1 MTGSNSQGLVLQ
13 PRDRRLLEELAIMR
27 VVDREQAKI
36 VAGFGSITRVNA
48 RLLRLTQTGLLKR
61 FFVGTTAGGA
71 KALYA
76 LSLKGAHAVG
86 VPLRGPQRRRDE
98 AIIADFFVEH
108 QLAVNE
114 VYCRLKFGTC
124 PPRISFRRW
133 LAFSEP
139 ITQGLRLIP
148 DGYVELGTPAGIAG
162 AFLEVDL
169 GTESLTVWKEKV
181 RQYLQLA
188 VSGDFERR
196 FGVERFR
203 VLVVA
208 HSERR
213 LHSIRQTVAT
223 ITDKLFWFAD
233 QRTIQEKDFFASI
246 WFRPKGENRESL
258 IKELP

>member
-1 MTGSNSQGLVLQ
+1 
-13 PRDRRLLEELAIMR
+13 MR
-27 VVDREQAKI
+27 VMDREQAKI
-36 VAGFGSITRVNA
+36 VAGFGSTTRVNA
-48 RLLRLTQTGLLKR
+48 RLLRLTQAGLLKR
-61 FFVGTTAGGA
+61 FFTGTTAGGA
-71 KALYA
+71 KALYS
-76 LSLKGAHAVG
+76 LSLNGARAVG

-108 QLAVNE
+108 QLAINE
-114 VYCRLKFGTC
+114 MHCRLKFRAL
-124 PPRISFRRW
+124 PPEISFRRW

-139 ITQGLRLIP
+139 VTPGLKLIP
-148 DGYVELGTPAGIAG
+148 DGYLELGTPVGIVG

-188 VSGDFERR
+188 VSGEFKGR
-196 FGVERFR
+196 FGEERFR

-213 LHSIRQTVAT
+213 MHSIRQTVAT
-223 ITDKLFWFAD
+223 ITDKLFWFGD
-233 QRTIQEKDFFASI
+233 QRTIRERDFFGSI
-246 WFRPKGENRESL
+246 WLRPKVENREPL

>member
-1 MTGSNSQGLVLQ
+1 VLQ

-27 VVDREQAKI
+27 VVDREQTKT
-36 VAGFGSITRVNA
+36 VAGFGSTTRVNA
-48 RLLRLTQTGLLKR
+48 RLLRLTQAGLLKR

-76 LSLKGAHAVG
+76 LSLNGVRAVG
-86 VPLRGPQRRRDE
+86 VPLRGPQRRQDE

-108 QLAVNE
+108 QLAVNG
-114 VYCRLKFGTC
+114 VYCRLKFETYPHG
-124 PPRISFRRW
+124 ISFRRW
-133 LAFSEP
+133 SAFHEP
-139 ITQGLRLIP
+139 ITPGLRLIP
-148 DGYVELGTPAGIAG
+148 DGYVELTTPAGIVG
-162 AFLEVDL
+162 AFLEIDL
-169 GTESLTVWKEKV
+169 GTESLTVWKEKA

-188 VSGDFERR
+188 VSGEFKRR
-196 FGVERFR
+196 FGEERFR

-213 LHSIRQTVAT
+213 LQSIRQTVAT
-223 ITDKLFWFAD
+223 ITDKLFWFGD
-233 QRTIQEKDFFASI
+233 ERTIQEKDFFGSL

>member
-1 MTGSNSQGLVLQ
+1 MTGNNRGLVLQ

-27 VVDREQAKI
+27 VVDREQAKTI
-36 VAGFGSITRVNA
+36 AGFGSTTRVNA
-48 RLLRLTQTGLLKR
+48 RLLRLTQAGLLKR
-61 FFVGTTAGGA
+61 FFMGTTAGGA

-76 LSLKGAHAVG
+76 LSLQGAGAVG
-86 VPLRGPQRRRDE
+86 VPLRGPQRRRNE

-108 QLAVNE
+108 QLAINE
-114 VYCRLKFGTC
+114 MYCRLKFRVL
-124 PPRISFRRW
+124 PPGISFRRW

-139 ITQGLRLIP
+139 VTQGLKLIP
-148 DGYVELGTPAGIAG
+148 DGYVELGTPAGILG

-188 VSGDFERR
+188 VSGEFKRR
-196 FGVERFR
+196 FGEERFR
-203 VLVVA
+203 VFVIA

-213 LHSIRQTVAT
+213 LHSIRQAVAT
-223 ITDKLFWFAD
+223 ITDKLFWFGD
-233 QRTIQEKDFFASI
+233 QKTIRGKDFFGSI
-246 WFRPKGENRESL
+246 WFRPKAENREPL

>member
-1 MTGSNSQGLVLQ
+1 MTGNNRRLVLQ

-27 VVDREQAKI
+27 VVDREQAKT
-36 VAGFGSITRVNA
+36 VAGFGSTTRVNE
-48 RLLRLTQTGLLKR
+48 RLLRLTQAGLLKR
-61 FFVGTTAGGA
+61 FFTGTTAGGA

-76 LSLKGAHAVG
+76 LSLNGARAVG

-114 VYCRLKFGTC
+114 MYCRLKFQAL
-124 PPRISFRRW
+124 PPGVSFRRW

-139 ITQGLRLIP
+139 VTQGLKLIP
-148 DGYVELGTPAGIAG
+148 DGYVELGTPAGTLG

-181 RQYLQLA
+181 RQYLQFA
-188 VSGDFERR
+188 VSGEFKRR
-196 FGVERFR
+196 FGEERFR
-203 VLVVA
+203 VLVTA

-213 LHSIRQTVAT
+213 LHSIRQTVAA
-223 ITDKLFWFAD
+223 ITDKLFWFGD
-233 QRTIQEKDFFASI
+233 QRTIQEKDFFDPI
-246 WFRPKGENRESL
+246 WFRPKSNSPEPL
-258 IKELP
+258 IKELQ

>member
-1 MTGSNSQGLVLQ
+1 MTGNNRRLVLQ
-13 PRDRRLLEELAIMR
+13 PRDRRLMEELAIMR
-27 VVDREQAKI
+27 VADREQAKI
-36 VAGFGSITRVNA
+36 IAGFGSTTRVNA
-48 RLLRLTQTGLLKR
+48 RLLRLTQAGLLKR
-61 FFVGTTAGGA
+61 FFMGTTAGGA
-71 KALYA
+71 KALYS
-76 LSLKGAHAVG
+76 LSLNGARAVG

-114 VYCRLKFGTC
+114 AYCRLKFQAL
-124 PPRISFRRW
+124 PPEILFRRW

-139 ITQGLRLIP
+139 VTQGLKLIP
-148 DGYVELGTPAGIAG
+148 DGYVELETPVGTIG

-188 VSGDFERR
+188 VSGEFKRR
-196 FGVERFR
+196 FGEERFR
-203 VLVVA
+203 VLVIA

-213 LHSIRQTVAT
+213 LHSIRQAVAT
-223 ITDKLFWFAD
+223 ITDKLFWFGD
-233 QRTIQEKDFFASI
+233 QKTIQEKDFFDPI
-246 WFRPKGENRESL
+246 WFRPKGNSTEPL

>member
-1 MTGSNSQGLVLQ
+1 MTGNSRGLVLQ

-27 VVDREQAKI
+27 VADREQAKT
-36 VAGFGSITRVNA
+36 VAGFGSTTRVNA

-71 KALYA
+71 KALYS
-76 LSLKGAHAVG
+76 LSSNGARAVG

-98 AIIADFFVEH
+98 AIVADFFIEH
-108 QLAVNE
+108 QLAINE
-114 VYCRLKFGTC
+114 VYCRLKFRALPLG
-124 PPRISFRRW
+124 ISFRRW
-133 LAFSEP
+133 FAFSEP

-148 DGYVELGTPAGIAG
+148 DGYVELGTPAGTLG
-162 AFLEVDL
+162 AFLEIDL

-188 VSGDFERR
+188 VSGEFKRK
-196 FGVERFR
+196 FGEERFR
-203 VLVVA
+203 ILVIA

-223 ITDKLFWFAD
+223 ITDKLFWFGG
-233 QRTIQEKDFFASI
+233 QKTVQEKFFDPI
-246 WFRPKGENRESL
+246 WFRPKGNSTEPL
-258 IKELP
+258 IKDLP

>member
-1 MTGSNSQGLVLQ
+1 
-13 PRDRRLLEELAIMR
+13 MR

-36 VAGFGSITRVNA
+36 VAGFGSTTRVNA
-48 RLLRLTQTGLLKR
+48 RLLRLTQAGLLKR
-61 FFVGTTAGGA
+61 FFTGTTAGGA
-71 KALYA
+71 KALYS
-76 LSLKGAHAVG
+76 LSLNGARAVG

-108 QLAVNE
+108 QLAINE
-114 VYCRLKFGTC
+114 MHCRLKFRAL
-124 PPRISFRRW
+124 PPEISFRRW

-139 ITQGLRLIP
+139 VTQGLKLIP
-148 DGYVELGTPAGIAG
+148 DGYLELGTPVGILG

-188 VSGDFERR
+188 VSGEFKRR
-196 FGVERFR
+196 FGKERFR

-213 LHSIRQTVAT
+213 MHSLRQTVAT
-223 ITDKLFWFAD
+223 ITDKLFWFGD
-233 QRTIQEKDFFASI
+233 QRTIREKDFFGSI
-246 WFRPKGENRESL
+246 WFRPEVENREPL

>member
-1 MTGSNSQGLVLQ
+1 MTGNSQGLVLQ

-27 VVDREQAKI
+27 VIDREQAKV
-36 VAGFGSITRVNA
+36 VAGFGSTTRVNA
-48 RLLRLTQTGLLKR
+48 RLLRLTQVGLLKR
-61 FFVGTTAGGA
+61 FFTGTTAGGA

-76 LSLKGAHAVG
+76 LSLQGARAIG

-114 VYCRLKFGTC
+114 VYCRLKFRALPLG
-124 PPRISFRRW
+124 IFFRRW

-139 ITQGLRLIP
+139 VTQGLKLIP
-148 DGYVELGTPAGIAG
+148 DGYVELGTPAGTLG

-181 RQYLQLA
+181 QQYLQLA
-188 VSGDFERR
+188 VSGEFKRR
-196 FGVERFR
+196 FGEERFR
-203 VLVVA
+203 VLVIA

-223 ITDKLFWFAD
+223 ITDKLFWFAN
-233 QRTIQEKDFFASI
+233 QRTAQEKDFFGSI
-246 WFRPKGENRESL
+246 WFRPKSNSTEPL
-258 IKELP
+258 VKELP

>member
-1 MTGSNSQGLVLQ
+1 MTGNNRGLVLQ

-36 VAGFGSITRVNA
+36 VAGFGSTTRVNA
-48 RLLRLTQTGLLKR
+48 RLLRLTEAALLKR

-71 KALYA
+71 KALYG
-76 LSLKGAHAVG
+76 LSLKGARAIG
-86 VPLRGPQRRRDE
+86 VPLRGPQRRQDE

-114 VYCRLKFGTC
+114 VYCRLKFGIS
-124 PPRISFRRW
+124 PAAISFRRW

-148 DGYVELGTPAGIAG
+148 DGYVELTTPAGIVG
-162 AFLEVDL
+162 AFLELDL

-188 VSGDFERR
+188 VSGEFGRR
-196 FGVERFR
+196 FGEERFR
-203 VLVVA
+203 VLVIA

-233 QRTIQEKDFFASI
+233 QRTIQTKDFFGSV
-246 WFRPKGENRESL
+246 WFRPKGDSQETL

>member
-1 MTGSNSQGLVLQ
+1 MTGNNRGLVLQ
-13 PRDRRLLEELAIMR
+13 PRDRRFLEELTVMR
-27 VVDREQAKI
+27 VVDREQAKV
-36 VAGFGSITRVNA
+36 VAGFGSTTRVNA
-48 RLLRLTQTGLLKR
+48 RLLRLTQADLLRR

-76 LSLKGAHAVG
+76 LSLKGARAVC

-114 VYCRLKFGTC
+114 VYCRLKFRAL
-124 PPRISFRRW
+124 PPGIVFRLW

-139 ITQGLRLIP
+139 ITQGLKLIP
-148 DGYVELGTPAGIAG
+148 DGYVELETPVGTIG

-181 RQYLQLA
+181 RQYLQFA
-188 VSGDFERR
+188 VSGEFKRR
-196 FGVERFR
+196 FGEQRFR
-203 VLVVA
+203 LLVVA

-213 LHSIRQTVAT
+213 LQSIRQTVAT
-223 ITDKLFWFAD
+223 ITDKLFWFGD
-233 QRTIQEKDFFASI
+233 QRTIQAKDFFGSI

>member
-1 MTGSNSQGLVLQ
+1 MTGNKQGLVLQ

-27 VVDREQAKI
+27 VVDREQAKT
-36 VAGFGSITRVNA
+36 VAGFGSTTRVNA
-48 RLLRLTQTGLLKR
+48 RLLRLTQAGLLKR
-61 FFVGTTAGGA
+61 FFTGTTAGGA

-76 LSLKGAHAVG
+76 LSLQGARAVG

-98 AIIADFFVEH
+98 AIIADFYVEH

-114 VYCRLKFGTC
+114 VYCRLKFRAL
-124 PPRISFRRW
+124 PPGIFFRRW
-133 LAFSEP
+133 LALSEP
-139 ITQGLRLIP
+139 ITQELKLIP
-148 DGYVELGTPAGIAG
+148 DGYVELETPGGTIG

-188 VSGDFERR
+188 VSGEFKRK
-196 FGVERFR
+196 FGEERFR
-203 VLVVA
+203 ILVIA

-213 LHSIRQTVAT
+213 LHSIRQMVAT
-223 ITDKLFWFAD
+223 ITDKLFWFGD
-233 QRTIQEKDFFASI
+233 QRAIQEKDFFGSI
-246 WFRPKGENRESL
+246 WFRPKVKNREPF

>member
-1 MTGSNSQGLVLQ
+1 MTGNNRGLVLQ
-13 PRDRRLLEELAIMR
+13 PRDRRLLEELAVMR

-36 VAGFGSITRVNA
+36 VAGFGSTTRVNA
-48 RLLRLTQTGLLKR
+48 RLLRLTQAGLLKR
-61 FFVGTTAGGA
+61 FFTGTTAGGA
-71 KALYA
+71 KALYS
-76 LSLKGAHAVG
+76 LSLNGARAVG

-108 QLAVNE
+108 QLAINE
-114 VYCRLKFGTC
+114 MHCRLKFRAL
-124 PPRISFRRW
+124 PPEISFRRW

-139 ITQGLRLIP
+139 VTQGLKLIP
-148 DGYVELGTPAGIAG
+148 DGYLELGTPVGILG

-188 VSGDFERR
+188 VSGEFKRR
-196 FGVERFR
+196 FGKERFR

-213 LHSIRQTVAT
+213 MHSLRQTVAT
-223 ITDKLFWFAD
+223 ITDKLFWFGD
-233 QRTIQEKDFFASI
+233 QRTIREKDFFGSI
-246 WFRPKGENRESL
+246 WFRPEVENREPL

>member
-1 MTGSNSQGLVLQ
+1 MTGNNRGLVLQ
-13 PRDRRLLEELAIMR
+13 PRDRRLLEELTVMR
-27 VVDREQAKI
+27 VVDREQAKT
-36 VAGFGSITRVNA
+36 VAGFGSTTRVNA
-48 RLLRLTQTGLLKR
+48 RLLRLTQAGLLKR
-61 FFVGTTAGGA
+61 FFTGTTAGGA

-76 LSLKGAHAVG
+76 LSLNGARAVG
-86 VPLRGPQRRRDE
+86 IPLRGPQRRRDE

-108 QLAVNE
+108 QLAINE
-114 VYCRLKFGTC
+114 MHCRLKFRAL
-124 PPRISFRRW
+124 PLRISFRRW

-139 ITQGLRLIP
+139 VTQGLKLIP
-148 DGYVELGTPAGIAG
+148 DGYVELGTPAGIVG

-188 VSGDFERR
+188 VSDEFKRQ
-196 FGVERFR
+196 FGEERFR
-203 VLVVA
+203 VLVIA

-233 QRTIQEKDFFASI
+233 QKTIQAKDFFDPV
-246 WFRPKGENRESL
+246 WFRPKGENREPL
-258 IKELP
+258 IKELL

>member
-1 MTGSNSQGLVLQ
+1 MTGNNRRLVLQ
-13 PRDRRLLEELAIMR
+13 PRDRRLLEELVVMR
-27 VVDREQAKI
+27 VADREQAK
-36 VAGFGSITRVNA
+36 VCTGFRSTTRVNA

-61 FFVGTTAGGA
+61 FFMGTTAGGA
-71 KALYA
+71 KALYS
-76 LSLKGAHAVG
+76 LSLKGARIVG
-86 VPLRGPQRRRDE
+86 VPLRGPQRRQDE

-108 QLAVNE
+108 QLAINE
-114 VYCRLKFGTC
+114 VYCRLKFRTC
-124 PPRISFRRW
+124 PQGISFRRW

-139 ITQGLRLIP
+139 VTQGLKLIP
-148 DGYVELGTPAGIAG
+148 DGYVELGTPAGTHG

-188 VSGDFERR
+188 VSGEFKRR
-196 FGVERFR
+196 FGEDRFR
-203 VLVVA
+203 VLVIA

-213 LHSIRQTVAT
+213 MHSIRQMVAA

-233 QRTIQEKDFFASI
+233 QGTVQQKDFFGSI
-246 WFRPKGENRESL
+246 WFRPKGNSQEPL